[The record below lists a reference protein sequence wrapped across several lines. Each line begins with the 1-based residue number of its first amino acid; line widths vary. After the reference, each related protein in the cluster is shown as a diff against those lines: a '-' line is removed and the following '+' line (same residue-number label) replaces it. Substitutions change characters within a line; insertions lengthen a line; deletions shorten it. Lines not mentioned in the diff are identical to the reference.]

1 MNHLFK
7 LNKHSSTFCAWVTYI
22 DFLKNIEPFFFYLVF
37 RILSSS
43 WEDSLKAREEKEVV
57 GSLGDFLPD
66 CCECLGLGNHL
77 SLERTGEL
85 QVCFLE
91 WSRDTVGR
99 TQSLPWWFRSQ
110 GQPWP
115 PPGQPRGPLG
125 TSPMWCR
132 GCKVKNAWRGF
143 CFILLEALKL
153 QYWLISDSFQI
164 CLPFYSVLWNYSK
177 GIKMMA
183 FILKF
188 SN

>member
-1 MNHLFK
+1 MWPILIFWK
-7 LNKHSSTFCAWVTYI
+7 ILN
-22 DFLKNIEPFFFYLVF
+22 LFFFYLVF

-66 CCECLGLGNHL
+66 CCECLGLGNRL

-91 WSRDTVGR
+91 WSRHTRPHTESPVVVPPSGAAMAASRAASRAPRDIANVMQR
-99 TQSLPWWFRSQ
+99 LQ
-110 GQPWP
+110 GKKTAS
-115 PPGQPRGPLG
+115 R
-125 TSPMWCR
+125 
-132 GCKVKNAWRGF
+132 VF
-143 CFILLEALKL
+143 CFILLEALNL

-177 GIKMMA
+177 GITMMA
-183 FILKF
+183 FILMF